1 MPNHTLTQLGSFQ
14 VCRLLLP
21 SLLDTWR
28 KEGRKERSL
37 LAIVVEVSSEPVSP
51 PKRRKE
57 RVEEQGGKSS
67 SKKAALVIMGLGPRV
82 DFTVKVI

>member
-37 LAIVVEVSSEPVSP
+37 LAIVVEVSSEPFSP
-51 PKRRKE
+51 PKGRKG

-67 SKKAALVIMGLGPRV
+67 SKKAALVIMGLGAGV